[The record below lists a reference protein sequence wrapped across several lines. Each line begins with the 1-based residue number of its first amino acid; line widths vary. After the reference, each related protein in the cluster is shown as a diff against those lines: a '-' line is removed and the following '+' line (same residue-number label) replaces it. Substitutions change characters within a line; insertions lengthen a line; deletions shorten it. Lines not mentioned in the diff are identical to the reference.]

1 MPKSVMRIQKA
12 LSDCGFTSRRK
23 AEEMIKQGRIKI
35 NGHPAVIGASVNPNR
50 DVITVDGERVMTNQ
64 KKQNIYIALNKP
76 RGYVTSLSDELG
88 RKTATEL
95 VSDLGTRVYPIGRL
109 DRNSE
114 GLLLMTNDGEF
125 ANQMMHPK
133 YKVSKNYRV
142 TVKNAVTD
150 DQVTKMASG
159 VVIDGRKTEPCEIVV
174 LEKSPER
181 SVMQI
186 VLREGRNRQIRKMCE
201 SVGLTVSR
209 LKRISVGAVK
219 LGVLQPGEY
228 RHLTARELEL
238 LKSRLQSQENIG
250 VGYTTPKDSK
260 VSKNFGKGNNNYKKT
275 TQKTYTP
282 RKKYHDDYDDYEDYG
297 IIKKQKSDKWYDFKK
312 R

>member
-1 MPKSVMRIQKA
+1 MPKGTMRIQKA

-23 AEEMIKQGRIKI
+23 AEELVKQGRIKI
-35 NGHPAVIGASVNPNR
+35 NGRAATIGASVNPNR
-50 DVITVDGERVMTNQ
+50 DVITVDGERVVTNQ
-64 KKQNIYIALNKP
+64 KKKNIYIALNKP

-88 RKTATEL
+88 RKTVDEL
-95 VSDLGTRVYPIGRL
+95 VADLGTRVYPIGRL

-133 YKVSKNYRV
+133 YKVAKNYRV
-142 TVKNAVTD
+142 TVKNAVND

-174 LEKSPER
+174 LEKTPER

-209 LKRISVGAVK
+209 LKRIGIGAVK

-250 VGYTTPKDSK
+250 VGYTTPKASK
-260 VSKNFGKGNNNYKKT
+260 VGRNFGKDERNFKSK
-275 TQKTYTP
+275 P
-282 RKKYHDDYDDYEDYG
+282 RSSFKKYHDDYDDFEDYG